1 MSLWYKYKPQIN
13 VYLILKLLNNY
24 ERACTLKVVKYRF
37 NIVIKGDNE
46 KQALERENVAGP
58 IDKLWVPSILQ
69 TAVFAMLE
77 SSNFTTR
84 ALTLVYKPTEK
95 RNSAL

>member
-1 MSLWYKYKPQIN
+1 M
-13 VYLILKLLNNY
+13 KLLNIH
-24 ERACTLKVVKYRF
+24 ERDCTLKNVEYRYS
-37 NIVIKGDNE
+37 IVIKGDNE
-46 KQALERENVAGP
+46 KQVFERENVAGP

-69 TAVFAMLE
+69 TAVFAMHG

-84 ALTLVYKPTEK
+84 ALTQVYKFTEK